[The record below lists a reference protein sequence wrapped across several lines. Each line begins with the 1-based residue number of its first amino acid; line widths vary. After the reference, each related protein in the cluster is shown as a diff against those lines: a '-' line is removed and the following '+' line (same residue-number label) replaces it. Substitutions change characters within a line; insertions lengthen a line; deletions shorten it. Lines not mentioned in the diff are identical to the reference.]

1 MNGDVM
7 VKKKTTTIHVN
18 SGWVE
23 YEFEMTNT
31 FNYESEINYFDN
43 QRAKSQGNISAGEYI
58 ARNIDI
64 ENEALIEFKNL
75 TIEEITIEGS
85 NELEAELEFPFN
97 N

>member
-23 YEFEMTNT
+23 YKFEMTNT

-58 ARNIDI
+58 TRNIDI